1 MAAATGSERRFNL
14 WLGRC
19 KAANLTLLRQ
29 IPTGPPA
36 PRAAGE
42 QDPDEDEIRRQ
53 EDDLV
58 DEVDEVM
65 DTG

>member
-1 MAAATGSERRFNL
+1 M
-14 WLGRC
+14 
-19 KAANLTLLRQ
+19 K